1 MSIVLF
7 QTLVHFLDDNLVIDG
22 AAISAA
28 AVHFLVVAIGSLLI
42 GVASGMM
49 STVYYW
55 LFHGCQTP
63 LVEVLMFMC
72 WAMLPYY
79 VCDGIEWSGIVAAV
93 ANGFVMDLYIR
104 GQAGAED
111 QPLSDDSEEY
121 TIRSSTDGPPSIR
134 DRSRRRIFSQQ
145 GHLSAEARQHIGF
158 VTEILATALETA
170 IFAYLGIFLFSHR
183 YHWSFLHTAIAIFAC
198 CISRAIMIP
207 SLSLVANWITRFQQS
222 RAAAC
227 RYYGLGGGKKS
238 TPTAA
243 YAQPSNGPPGVLIDK
258 RMQVVLWFAGLRGAM
273 SFALVE
279 HVPLY
284 DSVSGEGSP
293 FKPEL
298 KAMTSASILFT
309 VFVLGGYTY
318 YIMEYL
324 GLAPSSG
331 GGGGS
336 LARRGS
342 HPNGYHNTYEL
353 ASLISKADSGDEGSA
368 SAASAA
374 TRKTDANQGAG
385 GGVVTLSGRQL
396 AFRRQ
401 RQAAAATVPDAM
413 SPNHND
419 D

>member
-1 MSIVLF
+1 LNDGVSIVLF
-7 QTLVHFLDDNLVIDG
+7 QTLVHFLDDSLVIDG

-111 QPLSDDSEEY
+111 PPLTDDSEEY
-121 TIRSSTDGPPSIR
+121 AIRSNTDGPPSIR
-134 DRSRRRIFSQQ
+134 ERSRRRIFSQQ

-207 SLSLVANWITRFQQS
+207 SLSLVANWITRLQQS

-227 RYYGLGGGKKS
+227 RYLGPGGGGGGKKS

-309 VFVLGGYTY
+309 VFVLGGYTFY
-318 YIMEYL
+318 VMEYL
-324 GLAPSSG
+324 GLAPPSSG
-331 GGGGS
+331 PHP
-336 LARRGS
+336 RRGS
-342 HPNGYHNTYEL
+342 HHNANYEL
-353 ASLISKADSGDEGSA
+353 ASLISKADSGDEGFEPSGSTSA
-368 SAASAA
+368 
-374 TRKTDANQGAG
+374 AG
-385 GGVVTLSGRQL
+385 GGVIALSGRQL

-401 RQAAAATVPDAM
+401 RQQVPAAVPDVS
-413 SPNHND
+413 SPNHNGD
-419 D
+419 

>member
-1 MSIVLF
+1 VLF
-7 QTLVHFLDDNLVIDG
+7 QTLVHFLDDTLVIDS

-28 AVHFLVVAIGSLLI
+28 AVHFFVVAIGSLLI

-93 ANGFVMDLYIR
+93 ANGFVMDLYVR

-111 QPLSDDSEEY
+111 QAMADDSEDY
-121 TIRSSTDGPPSIR
+121 NIRSNSEQMATR

-183 YHWSFLHTAIAIFAC
+183 YHWNFFHTIIAIFAC
-198 CISRAIMIP
+198 CFSRAVMIP
-207 SLSLVANWITRFQQS
+207 FMSLFANWITRLQQS
-222 RAAAC
+222 RAAC
-227 RYYGLGGGKKS
+227 RSGHQGGTKKS
-238 TPTAA
+238 TPTSA
-243 YAQPSNGPPGVLIDK
+243 YLSPSSGGPPGVLIDR

-284 DSVSGEGSP
+284 DAVSGEGTP

-309 VFVLGGYTY
+309 VFILGGYTY
-318 YIMEYL
+318 YMMEYL
-324 GLAPSSG
+324 GVAPSASG
-331 GGGGS
+331 S
-336 LARRGS
+336 HRRGS
-342 HPNGYHNTYEL
+342 SAANGGHHAYEL
-353 ASLISKADSGDEGSA
+353 ASLISKVDSGDG
-368 SAASAA
+368 
-374 TRKTDANQGAG
+374 DDPLPAG
-385 GGVVTLSGRQL
+385 GAVAGARKDATATSSGRQL

-401 RQAAAATVPDAM
+401 RQTAMISEAT
-413 SPNHND
+413 SPNHNED
-419 D
+419 